1 MRWNENWIIMQ
12 KFRKPHLAKVNS
24 TCLTLTLTY
33 GDFNVLMLTYFK
45 KKNMMRKKKTLIK
58 SWFIKNYYYYYYYI
72 ISKTNNFISSK
83 FSKLH

>member
-45 KKNMMRKKKTLIK
+45 KKNMMRKKKNSNKKLIYK
-58 SWFIKNYYYYYYYI
+58 KLLLLLLLL
-72 ISKTNNFISSK
+72 NNFK
-83 FSKLH
+83 NK

>member
-45 KKNMMRKKKTLIK
+45 KKTWWEKKNSNKKLIYK
-58 SWFIKNYYYYYYYI
+58 KLLLLLLLYNFKN
-72 ISKTNNFISSK
+72 K
-83 FSKLH
+83 

>member
-45 KKNMMRKKKTLIK
+45 KKTWWEKKTLIK

>member
-45 KKNMMRKKKTLIK
+45 KKTWWEKKNSNKKLIYK
-58 SWFIKNYYYYYYYI
+58 KLLLLLLLL
-72 ISKTNNFISSK
+72 NNFK
-83 FSKLH
+83 NK

>member
-45 KKNMMRKKKTLIK
+45 KKTWWEKKTLIK
-58 SWFIKNYYYYYYYI
+58 SWFIKNYYYYYYYYI
-72 ISKTNNFISSK
+72 ISKINNFISSK

>member
-33 GDFNVLMLTYFK
+33 GDFNVLMLTYLK
-45 KKNMMRKKKTLIK
+45 KKKTWWEKKNSNKKLIYK
-58 SWFIKNYYYYYYYI
+58 KLLLLLYNFKN
-72 ISKTNNFISSK
+72 K
-83 FSKLH
+83 

>member
-33 GDFNVLMLTYFK
+33 GDFNVLMLTYLK
-45 KKNMMRKKKTLIK
+45 KKKHDEKKKL
-58 SWFIKNYYYYYYYI
+58 
-72 ISKTNNFISSK
+72 
-83 FSKLH
+83 